1 MRLFKNK
8 ALALVVALVALAAVV
23 SVSSCVLGDKA
34 YIEGNLTIIP
44 RQGGDQPSL
53 VYSACQVVIYNAR
66 TGKISQVVSFDDTGF
81 FRAEVQPGSYMVDLY
96 RMGSIGGTNNVPK
109 VVDVA
114 AGQSLQIDITLDLNM
129 F

>member
-8 ALALVVALVALAAVV
+8 ALALVVALVALAAVI
-23 SVSSCVLGDKA
+23 SLSSCVLGDKS

-44 RQGGDQPSL
+44 RQGEDQPNL

-66 TGKISQVVSFDDTGF
+66 TGKIFQVVSFNDSGF
-81 FRAEVQPGSYMVDLY
+81 YKVEVQPGNYVVDLY
-96 RMGSIGGTNNVPK
+96 RMGSIGGTNNVPE

-114 AGQSLQIDITLDLNM
+114 AGQTLQIDITLDLNM